1 MMTDYFKPVPF
12 DLFKSD
18 KKAFG
23 DALCRSFRE
32 TGFAVVSGHTVDQGV
47 IDRNLDATKA
57 FFALPDAEK
66 LKYDGRQGGG
76 QRGYTAF
83 GTENAKGNAHADLKE
98 FWHTG
103 RALPE
108 DSPYRATMADTPSV
122 PEVPAFDG
130 ATTALFDALDEMGRE
145 ILEGVALHLGL
156 AEDWFDDKVNFGNS
170 ILHPLTRSAPA
181 RMRIL
186 MSSRC
191 CWVLRRPASRSCT
204 VQANGWTLIRPLAR
218 WSSIAETCY
227 SA

>member
-23 DALCRSFRE
+23 DALCQSFRE

-47 IDRNLDATKA
+47 IDRNLEATKS
-57 FFALPDAEK
+57 FFALPDATK
-66 LKYDGRQGGG
+66 LKYDGREGGG

-108 DSPYRATMADTPSV
+108 GSPYRDTMADTPNVS
-122 PEVPAFDG
+122 EVATFDA
-130 ATTALFDALDEMGRE
+130 ATRALFDALDEMGRE
-145 ILEGVALHLGL
+145 IL
-156 AEDWFDDKVNFGNS
+156 
-170 ILHPLTRSAPA
+170 
-181 RMRIL
+181 
-186 MSSRC
+186 
-191 CWVLRRPASRSCT
+191 
-204 VQANGWTLIRPLAR
+204 
-218 WSSIAETCY
+218 
-227 SA
+227 